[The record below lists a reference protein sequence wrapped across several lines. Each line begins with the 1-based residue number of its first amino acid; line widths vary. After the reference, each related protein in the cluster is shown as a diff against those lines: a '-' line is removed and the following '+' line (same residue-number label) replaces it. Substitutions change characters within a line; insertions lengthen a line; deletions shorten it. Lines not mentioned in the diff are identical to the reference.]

1 MQFSWLSALLK
12 NLIHSDKFLRFSSNY
27 QLWKLK
33 KVRLVQFNWRKQGGE
48 VHIVNM
54 RQLEMKTSLRAKLFI
69 IIVQVYESECDDQ
82 KNFLAAWGLLKTNFF
97 HGVKIKP
104 YVTWSVD
111 CMWGLTY
118 HVAFSLRRSTLLSST
133 ATKVF
138 VQKGITS
145 FFKWMY
151 VARIWTFHSTLIL
164 IENESQSRG
173 CWGFS

>member
-1 MQFSWLSALLK
+1 MQFSRLSALLK

-82 KNFLAAWGLLKTNFF
+82 KNFLAAWGLKTNFLPWCKNEVVRYLVGRLHVRPNISRCIFSPSF
-97 HGVKIKP
+97 HPFVEYSYKSIRSKRHHFFFQMIVRGKNMNI
-104 YVTWSVD
+104 
-111 CMWGLTY
+111 
-118 HVAFSLRRSTLLSST
+118 SLHPNPNW
-133 ATKVF
+133 
-138 VQKGITS
+138 
-145 FFKWMY
+145 KWI
-151 VARIWTFHSTLIL
+151 AI
-164 IENESQSRG
+164 
-173 CWGFS
+173 

>member
-1 MQFSWLSALLK
+1 MQFSRLSALLK

-33 KVRLVQFNWRKQGGE
+33 KVRLVQFNWRKEGGE

-97 HGVKIKP
+97 HGVKIRIL
-104 YVTWSVD
+104 D
-111 CMWGLTY
+111 
-118 HVAFSLRRSTLLSST
+118 RRSS
-133 ATKVF
+133 ATCVAAILFWIFLISEVDLQKVKLWKSGKYPKIF
-138 VQKGITS
+138 IFLGQ
-145 FFKWMY
+145 FFTKFKLW
-151 VARIWTFHSTLIL
+151 
-164 IENESQSRG
+164 
-173 CWGFS
+173 